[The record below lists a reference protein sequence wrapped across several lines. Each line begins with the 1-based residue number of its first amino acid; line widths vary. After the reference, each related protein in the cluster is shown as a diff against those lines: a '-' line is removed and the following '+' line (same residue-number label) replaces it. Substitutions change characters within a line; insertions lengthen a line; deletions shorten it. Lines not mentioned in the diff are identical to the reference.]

1 MPTVAGE
8 SASASPKVA
17 SASSRSPLIDGVLR
31 PDAAGDDAARDA
43 AEDGARAEGA
53 DEHPGLEL
61 AEIEVVDVRR
71 NERDQGAEQHGVEKH
86 DCADDGDEAA
96 HPDSLCRPLEPESA
110 GAAQA
115 PGPQKMHRAG
125 CPFVR
130 LPD

>member
-1 MPTVAGE
+1 MPTRLRRVGE
-8 SASASPKVA
+8 CQPEGREREQEEPAD
-17 SASSRSPLIDGVLR
+17 DGVLR
-31 PDAAGDDAARDA
+31 PDAAGDDAAGNA

-53 DEHPGLEL
+53 DEHAGLEL

-71 NERDQGAEQHGVEKH
+71 NEWDEGAEQHGVEKH

-96 HPDSLCRPLEPESA
+96 HPDSLCRPLEAES
-110 GAAQA
+110 G
-115 PGPQKMHRAG
+115 MHARLPDHEKCTEPV